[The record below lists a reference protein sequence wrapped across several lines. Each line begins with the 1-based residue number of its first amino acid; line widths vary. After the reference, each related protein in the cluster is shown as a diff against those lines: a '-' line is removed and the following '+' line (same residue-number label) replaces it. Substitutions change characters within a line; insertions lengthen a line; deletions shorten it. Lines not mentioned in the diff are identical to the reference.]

1 MKKAVLTILI
11 LVVALTIINIIP
23 GLAKGLG
30 NFVYKIF
37 SPIEKLFAN
46 IGKDIIGFFQ
56 ILTSVG
62 SLNTENIA
70 LREKNTTLESELA
83 QLQEVQKEN
92 DILKQALNISKSEH
106 LTLDTAIVVGKD
118 IQGLQD
124 WILINKGSAH
134 GLKENMTIISP
145 EKALVGRIISVSDS
159 FSKVMLISSRESIVS
174 ALIENTRSEGLV
186 KKDEK
191 GGIFM
196 DFIPKTEQLN
206 FRSENERFETKE
218 RERHKIRRKIFAAES
233 FKKKGFFVVEN
244 GFRAGSWK
252 MVKVTFELFY
262 PRVLNFL
269 ESYHFKREAF

>member
-206 FRSENERFETKE
+206 LNERIVTSGTDNLYPKGIFIGTIETIDPSDNQIFQKITIVPAVNFSKLE
-218 RERHKIRRKIFAAES
+218 RVIIIK
-233 FKKKGFFVVEN
+233 
-244 GFRAGSWK
+244 
-252 MVKVTFELFY
+252 
-262 PRVLNFL
+262 
-269 ESYHFKREAF
+269 